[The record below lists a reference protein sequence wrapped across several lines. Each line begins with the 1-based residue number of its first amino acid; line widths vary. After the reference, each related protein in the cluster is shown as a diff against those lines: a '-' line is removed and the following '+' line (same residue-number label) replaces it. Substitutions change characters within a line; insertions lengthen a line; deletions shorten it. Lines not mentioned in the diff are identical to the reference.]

1 MPGNVYLSALP
12 LECLLNKFSVSSLHF
27 ARLLEVG
34 GRGMFSCWVFL
45 SGLLGGVRYK
55 YFKLL
60 IFFSLVGTGV
70 SVAVLLLLASLF
82 IK

>member
-12 LECLLNKFSVSSLHF
+12 LECLLNKFSVSGRHI

-34 GRGMFSCWVFL
+34 GRGMLPCWVFL

-60 IFFSLVGTGV
+60 IFFSLVGNGV
-70 SVAVLLLLASLF
+70 SVAALLF
-82 IK
+82 ISIFIY